1 MDIII
6 RNGVI
11 QTGEEKRI
19 KEIKNEQGLL
29 KKDFIDYIKGVP
41 GPYYDM
47 FDSHICVARKH
58 NQILNFIGPQV
69 KNKVKLIDT
78 KDYNKKVKYC
88 IICHSLMKPNP
99 SFSSKRKIYVEE
111 DIFFRKKEIDIDLQS
126 DFKKLKI
133 ENGQSH
139 SMSIDVITEQI
150 QKTMINSRD
159 TWNNISRKLYMKN
172 KRNNFNLVHENYK
185 RVQSKIINKYYQFVY
200 QLTKP
205 PILYPISVIETKLIW
220 PWNLTK
226 YQKFRLENPD
236 YKSSSLFEHRKN
248 YKITEN
254 YVIIE

>member
-6 RNGVI
+6 RNGII

-47 FDSHICVARKH
+47 FDSHICVVRKH
-58 NQILNFIGPQV
+58 NQIPNFIGPQV

-99 SFSSKRKIYVEE
+99 SFSSKRKIFVEE
-111 DIFFRKKEIDIDLQS
+111 DTFMRKKEIEIDLQR

-133 ENGQSH
+133 ENSKPH

-150 QKTMINSRD
+150 KKTIINSCN
-159 TWNNISRKLYMKN
+159 TWYNISHKLYMKN
-172 KRNNFNLVHENYK
+172 QRSNFNFVHENYK

-236 YKSSSLFEHRKN
+236 YKLSSLFEHRKN